1 MSDDLTIARKLKK
14 IAIIFFSYCKHSVS
28 GVAILKHMYYYFNFA
43 RVDVVLKEGGVG
55 RSSPPT
61 DRGDGG
67 ANGEGE
73 GGGETGAEGEDK
85 GQQRQQVPDYKTQKT
100 EIHAALQH
108 RLKQGDTWSA
118 KYT

>member
-1 MSDDLTIARKLKK
+1 
-14 IAIIFFSYCKHSVS
+14 
-28 GVAILKHMYYYFNFA
+28 MYYYFNFA
-43 RVDVVLKEGGVG
+43 RVDVVLKEEGVG

-61 DRGDGG
+61 ARGDGD

-73 GGGETGAEGEDK
+73 GGGKTGAEGEDK
-85 GQQRQQVPDYKTQKT
+85 GQQVPDYKTQKT